1 MARRFHNINKSP
13 KEFKTTSELTYYN
26 MNPKIIAFDADDTL
40 WHNEPYFDEA
50 QAKFCELF
58 ADYASNQ
65 EILQLILSYQ
75 VKNLPL
81 YGFGIKAFTLSMI
94 ESALE
99 LTQNQI
105 KGNGI
110 EKIIKIGKEL
120 LQKPVELL
128 PDIELVLQQ
137 LYGKHKL
144 VVATKGDL
152 KDQHRKL
159 HDSKIGHYFHH
170 IEVMSD
176 KKDIDYKKMLQRLD
190 VQPEH
195 FIMIGN
201 SLKSDVL
208 PVLNIGGIGVHI
220 PYHTTWEYEK
230 IDFEITHPN
239 FYAYENAA
247 EIISKFLTQI

>member
-1 MARRFHNINKSP
+1 
-13 KEFKTTSELTYYN
+13 

-58 ADYASNQ
+58 ADYASKQ
-65 EILQLILSYQ
+65 EILQLILSHQ

-94 ESALE
+94 DSALE
-99 LTQNQI
+99 LTNDQI
-105 KGNGI
+105 SGQGI
-110 EKIIKIGKEL
+110 KKIIAIGRDL

-128 PDIELVLQQ
+128 PDVEDVLQQ
-137 LYGKHKL
+137 LKGKYKL

-159 HDSKIGHYFHH
+159 HDSGIGHYFHH

-176 KKDIDYKKMLQRLD
+176 KKELDYEKMLGRLD
-190 VQPEH
+190 TKPED

-208 PVLNIGGIGVHI
+208 PVLNIGGHGYHI
-220 PYHTTWEYEK
+220 AYHTTWEYEK
-230 IDFEITHPN
+230 IDFEIEHDN
-239 FYAYENAA
+239 FKSLEK
-247 EIISKFLTQI
+247 ISDVLPILLK

>member
-1 MARRFHNINKSP
+1 MNK
-13 KEFKTTSELTYYN
+13 KT
-26 MNPKIIAFDADDTL
+26 IAFDADDTL

-58 ADYASNQ
+58 QDFASKQ
-65 EILQLILSYQ
+65 EILQLILNHQ
-75 VKNLPL
+75 VTNLPL

-94 ESALE
+94 EAALE
-99 LTQNQI
+99 LTNHQI
-105 KGNGI
+105 NGTVI
-110 EKIIKIGKEL
+110 EKILAIGKNL

-128 PDIELVLQQ
+128 PNVTETLEQ
-137 LYGKHKL
+137 LKGKYKL

-159 HDSKIGHYFHH
+159 HDSGLGHYFHH

-176 KKDIDYKKMLQRLD
+176 KTDLDYTKMLHRLECD
-190 VQPEH
+190 PKD

-208 PVLNIGGIGVHI
+208 PVLNIGGTGIHI
-220 PYHTTWEYEK
+220 AYHTTWEYEK
-230 IDFEITHPN
+230 IDFEIQHDN
-239 FYAYENAA
+239 FKSISNLN
-247 EIISKFLTQI
+247 EIFEIL

>member
-1 MARRFHNINKSP
+1 MNIKV
-13 KEFKTTSELTYYN
+13 
-26 MNPKIIAFDADDTL
+26 IAFDADDTL

-58 ADYASNQ
+58 QDFASRQ
-65 EILQLILSYQ
+65 ELLQLILNHQ

-94 ESALE
+94 ETGLS
-99 LTQNQI
+99 LTNHQL
-105 KGNGI
+105 NGKAV
-110 EKIIKIGKEL
+110 EKVLNIGKEL
-120 LQKPVELL
+120 LEKPVELL
-128 PDIELVLQQ
+128 PQVEEVLQSVHGR
-137 LYGKHKL
+137 YKL

-159 HDSKIGHYFHH
+159 HDSGLGHYFHH

-176 KKDIDYKKMLQRLD
+176 KTDLDYQKMLGRLD
-190 VQPEH
+190 IKPEE
-195 FIMIGN
+195 FMMVGN
-201 SLKSDVL
+201 SLKSDIL
-208 PVLNIGGIGVHI
+208 PVLNIGGQAIHI

-239 FYAYENAA
+239 FKALEK
-247 EIISKFLTQI
+247 IIDILPLVL

>member
-1 MARRFHNINKSP
+1 MNK
-13 KEFKTTSELTYYN
+13 
-26 MNPKIIAFDADDTL
+26 KIIAFDADDTL

-58 ADYASNQ
+58 QDYASKQ
-65 EILQLILSYQ
+65 EILQLILNHQ

-94 ESALE
+94 ESALA
-99 LTQNQI
+99 LTNHQI
-105 KGNGI
+105 NGLVI
-110 EKIIKIGKEL
+110 EKIIAIGKDL

-128 PDIELVLQQ
+128 PNVTEVLEELK
-137 LYGKHKL
+137 GKYKL

-159 HDSKIGHYFHH
+159 HDSGLGHYFHH

-176 KKDIDYKKMLQRLD
+176 KTDLDYHKMLSRLD
-190 VQPEH
+190 CLPEN

-208 PVLNIGGIGVHI
+208 PVLNIGGIGIHI

-230 IDFEITHPN
+230 IDFEIEHKN
-239 FYAYENAA
+239 FRS
-247 EIISKFLTQI
+247 ISDLKELFEVL

>member
-1 MARRFHNINKSP
+1 MMTK
-13 KEFKTTSELTYYN
+13 
-26 MNPKIIAFDADDTL
+26 KIIAFDADDTL

-50 QAKFCELF
+50 QERFCELF
-58 ADYASNQ
+58 QNYASKQ
-65 EILQLILSYQ
+65 EILQLILTHQ

-94 ESALE
+94 DSALE
-99 LTQNQI
+99 LTN
-105 KGNGI
+105 
-110 EKIIKIGKEL
+110 EKISGDGIQKIIDIGRDL

-128 PDIELVLQQ
+128 PNVEEVLEK
-137 LYGKHKL
+137 LKGKYKL

-159 HDSKIGHYFHH
+159 HDSGIGPYFHH

-176 KKDIDYKKMLQRLD
+176 KKDIDYQKMLQRLEINPAD
-190 VQPEH
+190 
-195 FIMIGN
+195 FTMIGN

-208 PVLNIGGIGVHI
+208 PVLNIGGHGIHI

-230 IDFEITHPN
+230 IDFEITHEN
-239 FYAYENAA
+239 FKALEN
-247 EIISKFLTQI
+247 INQVVDLF

>member
-1 MARRFHNINKSP
+1 
-13 KEFKTTSELTYYN
+13 
-26 MNPKIIAFDADDTL
+26 MNQKIIAFDADDTL

-58 ADYASNQ
+58 ADYASKQ
-65 EILQLILSYQ
+65 EILQLILSHQ

-94 ESALE
+94 DSALE
-99 LTQNQI
+99 LTNHQI
-105 KGNGI
+105 SGQGI
-110 EKIIKIGKEL
+110 QKIIDIGRDL

-128 PDIELVLQQ
+128 PNVEEVLQQ
-137 LYGKHKL
+137 LKGKYKL

-159 HDSKIGHYFHH
+159 HDSGIGHYFHH

-176 KKDIDYKKMLQRLD
+176 KKELDYEKMLGRLD
-190 VQPEH
+190 IKPED

-208 PVLNIGGIGVHI
+208 PVLNIGGHGYHI
-220 PYHTTWEYEK
+220 AYHTTWEYEK
-230 IDFEITHPN
+230 IDFEIVHDN
-239 FYAYENAA
+239 FKSLEK
-247 EIISKFLTQI
+247 ISDVLPILLK

>member
-1 MARRFHNINKSP
+1 MNT
-13 KEFKTTSELTYYN
+13 KT
-26 MNPKIIAFDADDTL
+26 IAFDADDTL

-50 QAKFCELF
+50 QERFCELF
-58 ADYASNQ
+58 QDFASKQ
-65 EILQLILSYQ
+65 EILQLILNHQ
-75 VKNLPL
+75 VTNLPL

-94 ESALE
+94 EAALE
-99 LTQNQI
+99 LTNHQI
-105 KGNGI
+105 NGTAI
-110 EKIIKIGKEL
+110 EKIVTIGKDL

-128 PDIELVLQQ
+128 PNVTEVLEQ
-137 LYGKHKL
+137 LKGKYKL

-159 HDSKIGHYFHH
+159 HDSGLGHFFHH

-176 KKDIDYKKMLQRLD
+176 KTDLDYTKMLHRLECIPKD
-190 VQPEH
+190 

-208 PVLNIGGIGVHI
+208 PVLNIGGIGIHI

-230 IDFEITHPN
+230 IDFEIQHEN
-239 FYAYENAA
+239 FKS
-247 EIISKFLTQI
+247 ISNLTELFDLL

>member
-1 MARRFHNINKSP
+1 MTK
-13 KEFKTTSELTYYN
+13 KT
-26 MNPKIIAFDADDTL
+26 IAFDADDTL

-58 ADYASNQ
+58 QDFASKQ
-65 EILQLILSYQ
+65 EILQLILNHQ

-81 YGFGIKAFTLSMI
+81 YGFGIKAFTLSMV
-94 ESALE
+94 EAALE
-99 LTQNQI
+99 LTNHKI
-105 KGNGI
+105 NGNNI
-110 EKIIKIGKEL
+110 EKILAIGKDL

-128 PDIELVLQQ
+128 PNVTEVLEQ
-137 LYGKHKL
+137 LKGKYKL

-159 HDSKIGHYFHH
+159 HDSGLGPYFHH

-176 KKDIDYKKMLQRLD
+176 KTDLDYTKMLHRLECD
-190 VQPEH
+190 PKD

-208 PVLNIGGIGVHI
+208 PVLNIGGTGIHI

-230 IDFEITHPN
+230 IDFEIQHEN
-239 FYAYENAA
+239 FKSIANLTELF
-247 EIISKFLTQI
+247 EIL

>member
-1 MARRFHNINKSP
+1 MKNNK
-13 KEFKTTSELTYYN
+13 T
-26 MNPKIIAFDADDTL
+26 IAFDADDTL

-50 QAKFCELF
+50 QYKFCDLF
-58 ADYASNQ
+58 QDFASRQ
-65 EILQLILSYQ
+65 EILGLILNHQ

-99 LTQNQI
+99 LTNNQI
-105 KGNGI
+105 SGVVV
-110 EKIIKIGKEL
+110 EKIIKIGKDL

-128 PDIELVLQQ
+128 PNVEEVLQQ
-137 LYGKHKL
+137 LHGKYKL

-159 HDSKIGHYFHH
+159 HESGIGHYFHH
-170 IEVMSD
+170 IEVLSD
-176 KKDIDYKKMLQRLD
+176 KAELDYTKMLGRLECK
-190 VQPEH
+190 PED

-208 PVLNIGGIGVHI
+208 PILNIGGTGIHI

-230 IDFEITHPN
+230 IDFEIEHNN
-239 FYAYENAA
+239 FKSLDN
-247 EIISKFLTQI
+247 IIDVLTFL

>member
-1 MARRFHNINKSP
+1 MKH
-13 KEFKTTSELTYYN
+13 KT
-26 MNPKIIAFDADDTL
+26 IAFDADDTL

-58 ADYASNQ
+58 QDFASKQ
-65 EILQLILSYQ
+65 EILQLILNHQ

-81 YGFGIKAFTLSMI
+81 YGFGIKAFTLSMT
-94 ESALE
+94 EAALE
-99 LTQNQI
+99 LTNHQI
-105 KGNGI
+105 NGTAI
-110 EKIIKIGKEL
+110 EKIINIGKDL

-128 PDIELVLQQ
+128 PNVTEVLEQ
-137 LYGKHKL
+137 LKGKYKL

-159 HDSKIGHYFHH
+159 HDSGLGLYFHH

-176 KKDIDYKKMLQRLD
+176 KTELDYNKMLHRLECEPKD
-190 VQPEH
+190 

-208 PVLNIGGIGVHI
+208 PVLNIGGTGIHI

-230 IDFEITHPN
+230 IDFEIQHEN
-239 FYAYENAA
+239 FKAISNLTELF
-247 EIISKFLTQI
+247 EIL